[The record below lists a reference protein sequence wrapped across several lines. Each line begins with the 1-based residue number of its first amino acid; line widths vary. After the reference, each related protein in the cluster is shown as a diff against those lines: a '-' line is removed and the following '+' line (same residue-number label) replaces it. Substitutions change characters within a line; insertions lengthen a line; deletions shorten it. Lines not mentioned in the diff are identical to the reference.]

1 MEVFMGILILL
12 LPLSL
17 LLSGI
22 AVAAYFW
29 ACRNR
34 QFDDLDTPAY
44 KILFDDLNKKEDQ

>member
-1 MEVFMGILILL
+1 MGILILL
-12 LPLSL
+12 LPLTL
-17 LLSGI
+17 LLTGG

-44 KILFDDLNKKEDQ
+44 KMLFDDLEKEEDK